1 MSTIERYARAAD
13 QEQWT
18 VGQEF
23 AATFRW
29 EYDDGREKLLN
40 LYEKGKRLQWNAGER
55 IDWSIDL
62 DAENRVLGV
71 EILNAREFLNDFL
84 ARGGQLNVPDTIV
97 PEQFEPGSIYALT
110 PNAA

>member
-1 MSTIERYARAAD
+1 MKMTVHSDVNVLYIELREGEQARTLEVNSSTY
-13 QEQWT
+13 
-18 VGQEF
+18 
-23 AATFRW
+23 
-29 EYDDGREKLLN
+29 
-40 LYEKGKRLQWNAGER
+40 
-55 IDWSIDL
+55 IDL

>member
-1 MSTIERYARAAD
+1 MKMTVHSDVNVLYIELREGEQARTLEVDPSTY
-13 QEQWT
+13 
-18 VGQEF
+18 
-23 AATFRW
+23 
-29 EYDDGREKLLN
+29 L
-40 LYEKGKRLQWNAGER
+40 
-55 IDWSIDL
+55 DL

-71 EILNAREFLNDFL
+71 EVLNAREFLNDFL

>member
-1 MSTIERYARAAD
+1 MKMTVHSDVNVLYIELREGEQARTLEVNSSTY
-13 QEQWT
+13 
-18 VGQEF
+18 
-23 AATFRW
+23 
-29 EYDDGREKLLN
+29 
-40 LYEKGKRLQWNAGER
+40 
-55 IDWSIDL
+55 IDL

-71 EILNAREFLNDFL
+71 EVLNAREFLNDFL

>member
-1 MSTIERYARAAD
+1 MKMTVHPDVNVLYIELREGEQARTLEVNSSTY
-13 QEQWT
+13 
-18 VGQEF
+18 
-23 AATFRW
+23 
-29 EYDDGREKLLN
+29 
-40 LYEKGKRLQWNAGER
+40 
-55 IDWSIDL
+55 IDL

-71 EILNAREFLNDFL
+71 EVLNAREFLNDFL